1 MNALMIM
8 EVVITFASTQKVH
21 FIVNVSLDTSSER
34 TENHVLVSLLLF
46 SKLSSQI
53 NEILFVLRLLFG
65 HLLAVYR
72 YTFISIST

>member
-46 SKLSSQI
+46 PKLSSQN
-53 NEILFVLRLLFG
+53 NEIMHVLGLLFG
-65 HLLAVYR
+65 HLLPLYR
-72 YTFISIST
+72 YTFIYISS